1 VKVLVTGASGMLG
14 GAVASQLAARGDE
27 VTCFQRSASGTG
39 LRDVLG
45 DVRDAPALLR
55 AAGGNDGVIHLAAL
69 VAPRSRWADA
79 YAVNVHGA
87 ANAQQAARAC
97 GRLVHVSTP
106 SVAFRDAPT
115 VAGAAEPAAYA
126 GRDTYARSKAMAE
139 RLVLE
144 RADVP
149 TVVVR
154 PHLVWGPGDT
164 QLVGRI
170 VARARQGRLAVPD
183 HGRALIDTTYVD
195 DAASAIV
202 AALDRAEPGSE
213 ACGRAFVVTGS
224 DPRPVGELI
233 AGILRAAGLPGAIRS
248 IPAPFASVAG
258 RISDRLWRGTEPP
271 ITHFAARQLSVAHW
285 FDQRDVRRVLRW
297 DPRVGVD
304 EGLERL
310 AAWFS
315 AKERFTIPV
324 GGITVTGRA
333 KPVSDAKTDKPGPE
347 QRPRS
352 VGRTR

>member
-1 VKVLVTGASGMLG
+1 MRVLVTGASGMLG

-27 VTCFQRSASGTG
+27 VTCFQRSASGSG

-45 DVRDAPALLR
+45 DVRDAPALAR
-55 AAGGNDGVIHLAAL
+55 AAEGGEAVVHLAAL

-87 ANAQQAARAC
+87 VNAQRAARPC
-97 GRLVHVSTP
+97 GRFVHVSTP
-106 SVAFRDAPT
+106 SVAFRDVPA
-115 VAGAAEPAAYA
+115 VAGAGEPATYA
-126 GRDTYARSKAMAE
+126 GRDTYARSKAIAE
-139 RLVLE
+139 QLVLD
-144 RADVP
+144 RGDFP

-170 VARARQGRLAVPD
+170 VSRARQGRLAVPD

-195 DAASAIV
+195 DAAAAIV

-233 AGILRAAGLPGAIRS
+233 GGILRAAGLPDAVRS
-248 IPAPFASVAG
+248 IPAPLASAAG
-258 RISDRLWRGTEPP
+258 RISDRFWRGAEPP
-271 ITHFAARQLSVAHW
+271 ITRFAARQLSVAHW
-285 FDQRDVRRVLRW
+285 FDQRETRRVLRW
-297 DPRVGVD
+297 EPRVGVD

-310 AAWFS
+310 AAWF
-315 AKERFTIPV
+315 ATLQE
-324 GGITVTGRA
+324 GRRE
-333 KPVSDAKTDKPGPE
+333 VD
-347 QRPRS
+347 RPAARDQS
-352 VGRTR
+352 PARRTRS

>member
-1 VKVLVTGASGMLG
+1 MTGASGLLG
-14 GAVASQLAARGDE
+14 GAVATQLAARGDE
-27 VTCFQRSASGTG
+27 VTCFQRAPSGTG
-39 LRDVLG
+39 LRDVAG

-55 AAGGNDGVIHLAAL
+55 AAQGNDAVIHLAAL
-69 VAPRSRWADA
+69 VAPRSAWSEA

-97 GRLVHVSTP
+97 GRFVHISTP
-106 SVAFRDAPT
+106 SVAFHDVPA
-115 VAGAAEPAAYA
+115 VAGGAELATYA
-126 GRDTYARSKAMAE
+126 GNDTYARSKAIAE

-144 RADVP
+144 RADIP

-183 HGRALIDTTYVD
+183 DGRALIDTTYVD

-202 AALDRAEPGSE
+202 AALDRAETGSE

-224 DPRPVGELI
+224 DPRPVGELVR
-233 AGILRAAGLPGAIRS
+233 GILRAAGIDAAVRS
-248 IPAPFASVAG
+248 IPAPLASVAG
-258 RISDRLWRGTEPP
+258 HVADRFWRGTEPP

-285 FDQRDVRRVLRW
+285 FDQREVRRVLRW
-297 DPRVGVD
+297 EPMIGVD

-310 AAWFS
+310 ATWFRGS
-315 AKERFTIPV
+315 ADGLSGVGASRHPERPP
-324 GGITVTGRA
+324 A
-333 KPVSDAKTDKPGPE
+333 A
-347 QRPRS
+347 
-352 VGRTR
+352 TR